1 MQILFFFLTTGSD
14 ILRVVFSIL
23 TMEGNDMGM
32 IFMSSVLV
40 SLGTLTTIWK
50 LSPFWLE
57 LTLGYDGFVD
67 LVVSLGMSMMFAMS
81 PSFIALMVGS
91 TTGLVFGL
99 VLIVA
104 KKTQGYRKVDR
115 IYFSNMRPKMDST
128 HYDATHSYE
137 DIVIMCS
144 SFVGESVKVISSS
157 VWKSFKSKKVG
168 VTP

>member
-1 MQILFFFLTTGSD
+1 
-14 ILRVVFSIL
+14 
-23 TMEGNDMGM
+23 
-32 IFMSSVLV
+32 
-40 SLGTLTTIWK
+40 
-50 LSPFWLE
+50 
-57 LTLGYDGFVD
+57 
-67 LVVSLGMSMMFAMS
+67 MSMMFAMS